1 MQVDAFLQLLYPE
14 DPKEWMTWI
23 LTRGKT
29 AELVEGNIQL
39 GKPSYL
45 SEEVR
50 AGASR
55 LFSASNADNHIS
67 ISCRNTRRSAKTS
80 CPTGSSRR

>member
-45 SEEVR
+45 TEEVSTR
-50 AGASR
+50 TPR
-55 LFSASNADNHIS
+55 LFNVMHADNRIS
-67 ISCRNTRRSAKTS
+67 ISCRNTRRSARRL